1 MPEFFERARY
11 HEDVHHKLGHSR
23 RHRRHDLGVAFDDD
37 GMPVM
42 GVVAV
47 RAKEGLAHRHEAGD
61 LEKKPVRPSRAEGG
75 AMAGFMFARLRAG
88 RIEGAVG
95 EQRDGGAPVSSQR
108 HGQTGKA
115 CQKQEIQ
122 REITRRAGVMT
133 THQLFE
139 FGRFDLDSHPAFRLR
154 L

>member
-1 MPEFFERARY
+1 MM
-11 HEDVHHKLGHSR
+11 VC
-23 RHRRHDLGVAFDDD
+23 
-37 GMPVM
+37 VM

-47 RAKEGLAHRHEAGD
+47 RAKEGLAHRHEACD
-61 LEKKPVRPSRAEGG
+61 LEKEPVQPFRAEGG

-95 EQRDGGAPVSSQR
+95 EQRDGGAPVSPQR
-108 HGQTGKA
+108 YGQTGKA
-115 CQKQEIQ
+115 CQKQEIK
-122 REITRRAGVMT
+122 REITNGTGVLT